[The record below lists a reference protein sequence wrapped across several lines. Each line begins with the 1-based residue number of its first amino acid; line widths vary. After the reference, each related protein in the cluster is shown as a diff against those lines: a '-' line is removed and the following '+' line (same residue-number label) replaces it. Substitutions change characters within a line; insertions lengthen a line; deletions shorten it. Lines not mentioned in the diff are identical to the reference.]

1 MPEGESLE
9 QEVMNRSNGHDPE
22 ADEQEFAGGHMT
34 LDGRDRKV
42 MTMDNR
48 QYASVLQQLLHA
60 IDSSKEYRQQLARA
74 RWKSDE
80 ECDDWCNAYDECER
94 HGSTLG
100 KDLLI
105 NRLIGRGAGVNG
117 WLIDLISKTISHS
130 SYTVNSNNQKTGA
143 WNWLRRNGN
152 NGNRDIPPL

>member
-1 MPEGESLE
+1 MPEGEGLE
-9 QEVMNRSNGHDPE
+9 QETLNRSNGHDEE
-22 ADEQEFAGGHMT
+22 ANEEFRGGHTT
-34 LDGRDRKV
+34 LDRRNRNTI
-42 MTMDNR
+42 TMDNR

-117 WLIDLISKTISHS
+117 WLIDLISKTISHTT
-130 SYTVNSNNQKTGA
+130 YNVNSNNDKRQA
-143 WNWLRRNGN
+143 WSWLRRNN
-152 NGNRDIPPL
+152 NNDSRNLPPL